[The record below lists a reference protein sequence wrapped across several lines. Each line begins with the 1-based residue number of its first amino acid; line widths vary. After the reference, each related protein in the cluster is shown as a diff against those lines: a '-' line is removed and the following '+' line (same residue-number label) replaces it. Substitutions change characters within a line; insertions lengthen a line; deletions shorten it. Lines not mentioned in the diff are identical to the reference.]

1 MCIDAT
7 FLTENVI
14 FSPLDVMPPKM
25 SFSCIKLNLD
35 YFGGQNLN
43 TILSTSLYQ
52 LSCNSGCNRLNAKT
66 TVLPF
71 RDDLMLQ

>member
-1 MCIDAT
+1 MNAFGMLIIKNW
-7 FLTENVI
+7 LTQL
-14 FSPLDVMPPKM
+14 SKKQM